1 MPNVVDFDLA
11 AAAFSRAS
19 EGLQLLRGS
28 SRPFLGADTVTGGAL
43 AGLVEVT
50 MDVSDQNL
58 TSAAAAL
65 DELADVARHRA
76 AVCRAYAV
84 DVQSFNHEL
93 RRWQNNVADY
103 PTGETLPPRPR
114 PPRSPP
120 SWVSR

>member
-1 MPNVVDFDLA
+1 MPNVVDFELA

-19 EGLQLLRGS
+19 EDLQLLRGS
-28 SRPFLGADTVTGGAL
+28 CQPFLGADTVTGGAL

-65 DELADVARHRA
+65 NELADNARQRA
-76 AVCRAYAV
+76 AVCRAYAM
-84 DVQSFNHEL
+84 DLRSFNQEL
-93 RRWQNNVADY
+93 QRWQNNVADY
-103 PTGETLPPRPR
+103 PTGETMPPRPQ

-120 SWVSR
+120 SWVSH